1 MKEKLLEVIFGNMN
15 NQIKVVLPNPHPK
28 QKEII
33 ECDSRFIVV
42 NAGRRFGKSVIS
54 QTIGIKYAIDGKQVA
69 YITPTYQLS
78 KTFFKELSKT
88 IPIELVKKNESDL
101 YFEFITGGVIRFFTG
116 ERLDNLRGNKF
127 HLVIIDEAAF
137 VNNLEHGWNEAIRP
151 TLTDYKGNAIFIST
165 PRGKNFFRALCL
177 RGESDNEWKYFHFT
191 SYDNPYIE
199 SSEIES
205 AKRELPSVVFNQEYL
220 GEFSENAANPFGSD
234 AIRKCT
240 SDLSSNIVKCYGVD
254 LAKYSDWTVIIGLD
268 NSGNV
273 AYYERFQKDWAST
286 QNILRNCP
294 KAPMLIDSTGVGDP
308 IVEQLQRE
316 GMDIEGFKFTSQSKQ
331 ELMLGLQVAIHQERV
346 HYPEG
351 MIKNELE
358 VFEYQY
364 TSHGVKYSAPTGFT
378 DDCVCALALA
388 WRKFDFKSGTG
399 RYNFV

>member
-1 MKEKLLEVIFGNMN
+1 MQTNI
-15 NQIKVVLPNPHPK
+15 VLPKPHK
-28 QKEII
+28 NQAKVLE
-33 ECDSRFIVV
+33 SKARFKVLMS
-42 NAGRRFGKSVIS
+42 GRRWGKSLICQVITCIEAM
-54 QTIGIKYAIDGKQVA
+54 QGKRVA
-69 YITPTYQLS
+69 YITPTYQLA
-78 KTFFKELSKT
+78 KVFFDELARLMPSN
-88 IPIELVKKNESDL
+88 IAVPNRSDL
-101 YFEFITGGVIRFFTG
+101 TFKLISGGEIRFFTG
-116 ERLDNLRGNKF
+116 ERLDNLRGLKF
-127 HLVIIDEAAF
+127 HYAIIDEASYIPD
-137 VNNLEHGWNEAIRP
+137 LESGWQNSIRP
-151 TLTDYKGNAIFIST
+151 TLTDYQGKAIFLST
-165 PRGKNFFRALCL
+165 PRGKNYFYSLFLNGVNANSEW
-177 RGESDNEWKYFHFT
+177 ESFKFST
-191 SYDNPYIE
+191 YDNPFI
-199 SSEIES
+199 
-205 AKRELPSVVFNQEYL
+205 AKTEVDAAKSELPNVVFEQEYMANPA
-220 GEFSENAANPFGSD
+220 ENAANPFGSD

-240 SDLSSNIVKCYGVD
+240 SDISSNIVKCYGVD

-273 AYYERFQKDWAST
+273 AYYDRFQKDWAST

-316 GMDIEGFKFTSQSKQ
+316 GMDIEGFKFTSTSKQ

>member
-1 MKEKLLEVIFGNMN
+1 MQTNI
-15 NQIKVVLPNPHPK
+15 VLPKPHK
-28 QKEII
+28 NQAKVLE
-33 ECDSRFIVV
+33 SKARFKVLMS
-42 NAGRRFGKSVIS
+42 GRRWGKSLICQVITCIEAM
-54 QTIGIKYAIDGKQVA
+54 QGKRVA
-69 YITPTYQLS
+69 YITPTYQLA
-78 KTFFKELSKT
+78 KVFFDELARLMPSNVAV
-88 IPIELVKKNESDL
+88 PNRSDL
-101 YFEFITGGVIRFFTG
+101 TFKLISGGEIRFFTG
-116 ERLDNLRGNKF
+116 ERLDNLRGLKF
-127 HLVIIDEAAF
+127 HYAIIDEASYIPD
-137 VNNLEHGWNEAIRP
+137 LESGWQNSIRP
-151 TLTDYKGNAIFIST
+151 TLTDFQGKAIFLST
-165 PRGKNFFRALCL
+165 PRGKNFFYSLFLNGLNANSEW
-177 RGESDNEWKYFHFT
+177 ESFKFST
-191 SYDNPYIE
+191 YDNPFI
-199 SSEIES
+199 
-205 AKRELPSVVFNQEYL
+205 AKTEVDAAKSELPNVVFEQEYMANPA
-220 GEFSENAANPFGSD
+220 ENAANPFGSE

-240 SDLSSNIVKCYGVD
+240 SDISTNIVKCYGVD

-273 AYYERFQKDWAST
+273 AYYDRFQKDWAST

>member
-1 MKEKLLEVIFGNMN
+1 MQTNI
-15 NQIKVVLPNPHPK
+15 VLPKPHK
-28 QKEII
+28 NQAKVLE
-33 ECDSRFIVV
+33 SKARFKVLMS
-42 NAGRRFGKSVIS
+42 GRRWGKSLICQVITCIEAM
-54 QTIGIKYAIDGKQVA
+54 QGKRVA
-69 YITPTYQLS
+69 YITPTYQLA
-78 KTFFKELSKT
+78 KVFFDELARLMPSNIA
-88 IPIELVKKNESDL
+88 IPNRSDL
-101 YFEFITGGVIRFFTG
+101 TFKLISGGEIRFFTG
-116 ERLDNLRGNKF
+116 ERLDNLRGLKF
-127 HLVIIDEAAF
+127 HYAIIDEASYIP
-137 VNNLEHGWNEAIRP
+137 NLEEGWQNSIRP
-151 TLTDYKGNAIFIST
+151 TLTDYQGKAIFLST
-165 PRGKNFFRALCL
+165 PRGKNYFYSLFLNGINANSDW
-177 RGESDNEWKYFHFT
+177 ESFKFST
-191 SYDNPYIE
+191 YDNPFI
-199 SSEIES
+199 
-205 AKRELPSVVFNQEYL
+205 AKTEVDAAKSELPNVVFEQEYMANPA
-220 GEFSENAANPFGSD
+220 ENAANPFGSD

-240 SDLSSNIVKCYGVD
+240 SDLSTNIVKCYGVD

-273 AYYERFQKDWAST
+273 AYYDRFQKDWAST
-286 QNILRNCP
+286 QNIIRNLP

>member
-1 MKEKLLEVIFGNMN
+1 VEAL
-15 NQIKVVLPNPHPK
+15 Q
-28 QKEII
+28 
-33 ECDSRFIVV
+33 
-42 NAGRRFGKSVIS
+42 GKS
-54 QTIGIKYAIDGKQVA
+54 VA
-69 YITPTYQLS
+69 YITPTYKLA
-78 KTFFKELSKT
+78 KVFFDDIALILPPEVASAN
-88 IPIELVKKNESDL
+88 ISDL
-101 YFEFITGGVIRFFTG
+101 TFKLATGGVIRFYTG
-116 ERLDNLRGNKF
+116 ERLDNLRGMRF
-127 HLVIIDEAAF
+127 HYVIIDEASYIPD
-137 VNNLEHGWNEAIRP
+137 LENGWNNAIRP
-151 TLTDYKGNAIFIST
+151 TLTDYKGKALFLST
-165 PRGKNFFRALCL
+165 PRGKNYFYSLYLKGLEAN
-177 RGESDNEWKYFHFT
+177 GEWESFKYST
-191 SYDNPYIE
+191 YDNPYIAN
-199 SSEIES
+199 SEVDSIKQS
-205 AKRELPSVVFNQEYL
+205 AIPVVFEQEYMANPA
-220 GEFSENAANPFGSD
+220 ENAANPFGSD

-273 AYYERFQKDWAST
+273 AYYDRFQKDWAST
-286 QNILRNCP
+286 QNIIRNLP